1 MTHRHHINPPLNI
14 YRKIALGFIVITAI
28 LIGVIFYFALS
39 YAYITVYPKSQEVNT
54 DFNFIVVE
62 NPQNVNL
69 EEGIIVGK
77 IINEELEDERTF
89 PSTGTK
95 ILMDN
100 DIVGRVRIT
109 NNLTKSQALVAT
121 TRLLTADNI
130 LFRLKNRVDIPAKSS
145 IEAEVYADDPS
156 QPLSK
161 SGTKFTIPGL
171 SSALQI
177 LVYAEAI
184 SDFNASGQPVLVV
197 SQEDL
202 DKALAL
208 MSDELAQKSIKDIP
222 AETAKVL
229 SKEIISQEFSNK
241 VGDQVNNFKIKLK
254 LRVKGVTFNQGDVKK
269 FSQKALQSIIPTDK
283 QVVADNSD
291 KLIIELDKIDTTN
304 RLAQLKSNVKGVV
317 IISENS
323 QILDRDKLIRLK
335 LDEIKAYLENF
346 EDIEKV
352 EISFFPKWVKKMPF
366 FQDHIIIRVNK

>member
-1 MTHRHHINPPLNI
+1 MTHRHHINPPLNV

-62 NPQNVNL
+62 NIQNVNL
-69 EEGIIVGK
+69 EEGIIAGK
-77 IINEELEDERTF
+77 IISEEIEDEQVF
-89 PSTGTK
+89 PSSGTK
-95 ILMDN
+95 ILADT
-100 DIVGRVRIT
+100 DIVGRVKIT

-121 TRLLTADNI
+121 TRLLTVDNI
-130 LFRLKNRVDIPAKSS
+130 LYRLKSRVDIPAKGT
-145 IEAEVYADDPS
+145 IETEVYADDPA
-156 QPLSK
+156 QALAK

-171 SSALQI
+171 SSNLQT

-184 SDFNASGQPVLVV
+184 TDFNASGQPVLVIT
-197 SQEDL
+197 QEDL
-202 DKALAL
+202 DKALEL
-208 MSDELAQKSIKDIP
+208 LTDELSQRLVKDIP

-229 SKEIISQEFSNK
+229 SKEVISTEYSHK
-241 VGDQVNNFKIKLK
+241 VGEQVNNFKIKLN
-254 LRVKGVTFNQGDVKK
+254 LRVKGVTFDQEEVRK

-283 QVVADNSD
+283 QVAADNSD

-304 RLAQLKSNVKGVV
+304 RLAQLKSNIKGVV
-317 IISENS
+317 VISENS